1 LSGERRTIGC
11 PTSRKGGV
19 RPINA
24 RIEAII
30 GLDFDGFTRAVLLP
44 QGEFAKFLS
53 GDAGQRRDIMV
64 RLLELSRYEQAG
76 QLARQ
81 EAERLNSDIS
91 AKSQLLA
98 EDYAD
103 ATKEGVATALE
114 TATHAKADAELKT
127 KAGEKVDRLAIHLT
141 DLENQLTSIQRGMST
156 LGGVAKALKTL
167 SREWSDLQ
175 PDDSET
181 KAALSRAKSTLEEA
195 KELQRQAAN
204 ALDKVRARTGDE
216 GLLAGLEAACT
227 TAMRETKTRNDL
239 TKAIAAAERDADR
252 IGRALAVAAGQLQDA
267 KTREAATQTAEET
280 AREQADRIAKVV
292 RDAQERVEAEK
303 HVSSLTAKSR
313 QWQGELEVR
322 RAALTGLE
330 VSMRAA
336 EDRLSHLNSDHAA
349 IAIRAGLTV
358 GEQCPVCLQIV
369 RKTPA
374 SPSDIASSIRV
385 AEGDVQSA
393 RRRWK
398 QADEAATEAI
408 SESTVADRAL
418 AEAKKALNR
427 VVGAPLLAKAEA
439 EAAALKARRANLV
452 VEREATTRLVA
463 KITEEHG
470 NLAAE
475 LAGAKANREGRV
487 REQAAAESR
496 RRKAEKELKAGFPA
510 GIPEDPTGAI
520 AKRRSELH
528 AARESE
534 AAARKKFERARETHD
549 KAAATRAKFER
560 EATELM
566 QRCAQQRGVLGQLS
580 EGRGIKLAIRMK
592 TPRQT
597 VGDEVAV
604 LSEWSEIIASE
615 LERLRTAAEK
625 ERKGETAALD
635 RVLTTLGMTLAAAD
649 LPRIQTA
656 VRKAVQQAALAATR
670 AADNA
675 ASLKKKLARR
685 REMETQITGARE
697 RERLYRALADEL
709 RQNRFIEYLLGESI
723 GRLATIASAELR
735 AISGGR
741 YGLIAERSG
750 FIVVDHANAD
760 ETRSVDTLSGG
771 ETFLASLSLAT
782 ALARS
787 ITDIAGE
794 AIGSRLEAM
803 FIDEGF
809 GALDAESLDAAIDAL
824 ERFRDSERLVGVITH
839 VSQLAERIPDGLV
852 VERKGSSSH
861 VRPR

>member
-1 LSGERRTIGC
+1 MRPLRLQIEGLTSFRERQEIDFAGFDLFVITGPTGAGKTTILDAVTLALYGEIPRTGKKNAADLITHGDTRARVMFEFRADGKVYRVSRILPRNGAQKATLERREEDDWL
-11 PTSRKGGV
+11 PDVEESGV

-44 QGEFAKFLS
+44 QGEFAKCLS

-470 NLAAE
+470 ISLQSWQAPRPIVK
-475 LAGAKANREGRV
+475 AGCANRLLPKVVVAR
-487 REQAAAESR
+487 
-496 RRKAEKELKAGFPA
+496 P
-510 GIPEDPTGAI
+510 
-520 AKRRSELH
+520 KRS
-528 AARESE
+528 
-534 AAARKKFERARETHD
+534 
-549 KAAATRAKFER
+549 
-560 EATELM
+560 
-566 QRCAQQRGVLGQLS
+566 
-580 EGRGIKLAIRMK
+580 
-592 TPRQT
+592 
-597 VGDEVAV
+597 
-604 LSEWSEIIASE
+604 
-615 LERLRTAAEK
+615 
-625 ERKGETAALD
+625 
-635 RVLTTLGMTLAAAD
+635 
-649 LPRIQTA
+649 
-656 VRKAVQQAALAATR
+656 
-670 AADNA
+670 
-675 ASLKKKLARR
+675 
-685 REMETQITGARE
+685 
-697 RERLYRALADEL
+697 
-709 RQNRFIEYLLGESI
+709 
-723 GRLATIASAELR
+723 
-735 AISGGR
+735 
-741 YGLIAERSG
+741 
-750 FIVVDHANAD
+750 
-760 ETRSVDTLSGG
+760 
-771 ETFLASLSLAT
+771 
-782 ALARS
+782 
-787 ITDIAGE
+787 
-794 AIGSRLEAM
+794 
-803 FIDEGF
+803 
-809 GALDAESLDAAIDAL
+809 
-824 ERFRDSERLVGVITH
+824 
-839 VSQLAERIPDGLV
+839 
-852 VERKGSSSH
+852 
-861 VRPR
+861 